1 MQTERSDGMPDGRSP
16 APEVEPGR
24 RGLLFGILVYRVA
37 AYALMVALALVVDL
51 RSEALT
57 ATLLV
62 AIGVW
67 IAAVTLLRA
76 WNRTW
81 ALGVDLAISTALLL
95 VSPFLAAEGAL
106 VREPY
111 FAAAYP
117 LATVMS
123 WAAILGL
130 PGGLVASI
138 VLAVPL
144 ALSRWMNGVPRL
156 EAGDLLSVGVGT
168 IYYLLAGVLVG
179 LFTRTMERASLRVRE
194 ANEEAARE
202 RERAARLREREQLA
216 RSIHDSVLQAL
227 AVVHRRGQEMA
238 SHPSV
243 EGAEVA
249 ELVALVDGQE
259 RQLRSL
265 LGASS
270 EEPPSGTVPLRT
282 VLEAGA
288 FGIAGMEL
296 SVSTVE
302 PAWLEA
308 TAAAEVSAAVRAALD
323 NVVRHASARH
333 VTVFGE
339 ADAGE
344 VVVSIRDDGVGFRVE
359 DAVGPNGTA
368 ADRFGIARSIRG
380 RIEDLGGDVRIESE
394 PGRGT
399 QVELRLPMSPEA
411 APRGTKEGER

>member
-1 MQTERSDGMPDGRSP
+1 VQTERPDDRQEPRSP
-16 APEVEPGR
+16 ASEIEPGR

-37 AYALMVALALVVDL
+37 AFALMVALAFVVDL
-51 RSEALT
+51 RSTTLT
-57 ATLLV
+57 AALLV
-62 AIGVW
+62 AIGAW
-67 IAAVTLLRA
+67 IAVVSVLRA
-76 WNRTW
+76 WDRTW
-81 ALGVDLAISTALLL
+81 ALGTDLAISAALLL
-95 VSPFLAAEGAL
+95 AAPFLAAEGAL

-111 FAAAYP
+111 FAGAYP

-123 WAAILGL
+123 WAAVLGL
-130 PGGLVASI
+130 TGGLVASV

-144 ALSRWMNGVPRL
+144 ACSRALNGTSFVDL
-156 EAGDLLSVGVGT
+156 DSGDLLSVGVGT
-168 IYYLLAGVLVG
+168 IYYVLGGLLVG
-179 LFTRTMERASLRVRE
+179 LFTRTMDRASRRVRE
-194 ANEEAARE
+194 ASEEAARE

-238 SHPSV
+238 ARQHV
-243 EGAEVA
+243 DGTEVG

-259 RQLRSL
+259 RHLRSL

-270 EEPPSGTVPLRT
+270 EEPPEGTVPLRT

-339 ADAGE
+339 AEAGE
-344 VVVSIRDDGVGFRVE
+344 VVVSIRDDGVGFRVDDE
-359 DAVGPNGTA
+359 IGPNGTRG
-368 ADRFGIARSIRG
+368 DRFGIAHSIRG
-380 RIEDLGGDVRIESE
+380 RIEDLGGAVRIESE

-399 QVELRLPMSPEA
+399 QVELRLPMPPEA
-411 APRGTKEGER
+411 ATEGERP

>member
-1 MQTERSDGMPDGRSP
+1 MQTDRPDGRPGSRGP
-16 APEVEPGR
+16 GPDVEPGR
-24 RGLLFGILVYRVA
+24 RGLLFGILVYRIA
-37 AYALMVALALVVDL
+37 AYALMVILAFVVDL
-51 RSEALT
+51 RSASLT

-76 WNRTW
+76 WDRTW
-81 ALGVDLAISTALLL
+81 ALAADLAISAGLLF
-95 VSPFLAAEGAL
+95 VAPFLAAEGAL

-111 FAAAYP
+111 FAGAYP

-130 PGGLVASI
+130 TGGLVASI
-138 VLAVPL
+138 ALAVPL
-144 ALSRWMNGVPRL
+144 AASRALNGTPFRDL
-156 EAGDLLSVGVGT
+156 EGGDLLSLGVGT
-168 IYYLLAGVLVG
+168 VYYVLGGVLVG
-179 LFTRTMERASLRVRE
+179 LFTRTMDRASRRVRE

-238 SHPSV
+238 SREQV
-243 EGAEVA
+243 EGAEVG

-259 RQLRSL
+259 RDLRSL
-265 LGASS
+265 LGAASS
-270 EEPPSGTVPLRT
+270 EEPPAGTVPLRT

-302 PAWLEA
+302 PAWLDA
-308 TAAAEVSAAVRAALD
+308 NAAAEVSAAVRAALD
-323 NVVRHASARH
+323 NVVRHAEAHH

-339 ADAGE
+339 AEADA

-359 DAVGPNGTA
+359 DAVPNG
-368 ADRFGIARSIRG
+368 DDRERFGIARSIRG
-380 RIEDLGGDVRIESE
+380 RIEDLGGAVRIESA
-394 PGRGT
+394 PGKGT
-399 QVELRLPMSPEA
+399 QVELRLPVPPEPA
-411 APRGTKEGER
+411 REERT